1 MPKNHDDAPVI
12 LGYGAASNISFRGE
26 RETGYT
32 WGEWRTMTDA
42 ERDQAIDEVVY
53 ELVEV
58 YVLDEE
64 Y

>member
-1 MPKNHDDAPVI
+1 MPKNDDDAPVI
-12 LGYGAASNISFRGE
+12 LGYGAASNISFHGK